1 MTPQVYGKFLLGS
14 PDFKRLII
22 LMYIIGN
29 TLNVLAKPEKKIKI
43 KTLMNLSF
51 KGSAVD
57 NFAIVGSPY
66 PWVPNLWI

>member
-1 MTPQVYGKFLLGS
+1 
-14 PDFKRLII
+14 
-22 LMYIIGN
+22 
-29 TLNVLAKPEKKIKI
+29 LNVLAKPEKKIKI